1 MAIMCWV
8 MVPLRGVGAV
18 TTLVRIRVITGD
30 TKPSAAEMLCLCGGA
45 RASAAAP
52 PHRAASRCLFAAVPI
67 FMFTMVTHEDRSAS

>member
-18 TTLVRIRVITGD
+18 ATLVRIRVITGD

-52 PHRAASRCLFAAVPI
+52 PHLRRLAVGVVVVVPGGGG
-67 FMFTMVTHEDRSAS
+67 DGG